1 MCLYA
6 VQTKWKGAIRM
17 EKKIR
22 LSTQKVKWEKR
33 TRRVIIVALLLIFL
47 LLILLYFVI
56 GIIYNNGNFSITLDK
71 NLYFD
76 KGLIIYDDPEYK
88 VYRSELL
95 APSPNKF
102 DNISSKWLPADIDQ
116 QNGGS
121 HNGKNYLAYTFFV
134 ENIGE
139 SVSDYWNEVIID
151 DVIKNVDS
159 AIRIRIYRN
168 GEFITYAKKN
178 ENGENEPNTTAFVSD
193 KVVSENYIENF
204 KPGDLD
210 RYTIVLWIEGSDPDC
225 TDNIL
230 GGEFKVHMN
239 FNSGHTKIKKE

>member
-1 MCLYA
+1 
-6 VQTKWKGAIRM
+6 M
-17 EKKIR
+17 EKKIK
-22 LSTQKVKWEKR
+22 LGTQKVKRER
-33 TRRVIIVALLLIFL
+33 QTRRIIIVILIFIFL

-56 GIIYNNGNFSITLDK
+56 GVIYNNGNFSITLDK

-88 VYRSELL
+88 VYRSELFAP
-95 APSPNKF
+95 APSKF
-102 DNISSKWLPADIDQ
+102 DNISYKWLPEDIDK

-139 SVSDYWNEVIID
+139 STSDYWNEVVID
-151 DVIKNVDS
+151 DVIRNVDS

-168 GEFITYAKKN
+168 GESVTYAKAD
-178 ENGENEPNTTAFVSD
+178 ENQENEPGTVSFISD
-193 KVVSENYIENF
+193 ETVSRSYVADF
-204 KPGDLD
+204 KPGDID

-230 GGEFKVHMN
+230 GGEFKVHMD
-239 FNSGHTKIKKE
+239 FNSGHTKLKKE

>member
-1 MCLYA
+1 M
-6 VQTKWKGAIRM
+6 
-17 EKKIR
+17 KKEIK
-22 LSTQKVKWEKR
+22 LGTQKIKREKIA
-33 TRRVIIVALLLIFL
+33 RRSIIITLILLFF

-56 GIIYNNGNFSITLDK
+56 GVIYNNGNFSITLDK

-88 VYRSELL
+88 VYRSELF
-95 APSPNKF
+95 APAPNKF
-102 DNISSKWLPADIDQ
+102 DNVSYKWLPEDIDK

-139 SVSDYWNEVIID
+139 STSDYWNEVVID

-159 AIRIRIYRN
+159 AIRIRVYRN
-168 GEFITYAKKN
+168 GEGITYAKVG
-178 ENGENEPNTTAFVSD
+178 ENGKAEPNTVPFVSD
-193 KVVSENYIENF
+193 EAVSRSYIPNF
-204 KPGDLD
+204 KPGDID

-230 GGEFKVHMN
+230 GGEFKVHMD
-239 FNSGHTKIKKE
+239 FNSGHTKLKKE